1 MSDELCDFDYKHSCA
16 SDSIASVTNSDENDS
31 DSDLNSEIE
40 LREDD
45 WREEFDEDK
54 ILEIQYHDIEPIEP
68 NDIDTPLKSFS
79 KFKNLKIL

>member
-54 ILEIQYHDIEPIEP
+54 ILEIQYHDIVNVFITLTVSHSLIC
-68 NDIDTPLKSFS
+68 NF
-79 KFKNLKIL
+79 